1 LAPSSKNSS
10 IGLPAAATASGE
22 GLLSLRDYRQI
33 ENLELLAKQV
43 VEGFLIGLHKSP
55 FHGFSVEFA
64 EHRVYNP
71 GQPMRHVDWKV
82 FARTDRLYTKRY
94 EEETNLRCQLVL
106 DASSSM
112 FFPEGDILERRGGV
126 NKARFSAVGAAAL
139 MHLMRKQRDAAGLSI
154 FGEELDVHTKAR
166 SSGLHQRV
174 LLGHIDAY
182 LQGQARERP
191 TRAAECLHQIADS
204 IPRRSLVVIFSD
216 LFDRIEDPGAL
227 FSALQHLRHAKHE
240 VVFFHVTDAAL
251 EMEFQFDN
259 RPYRF
264 IDLETGEQIKLRGN
278 EVRERYV
285 ERMTEFRKALKLR
298 CGQYQIDYVEADA
311 AQPFR
316 QILLPYLMK
325 RARMR

>member
-1 LAPSSKNSS
+1 MATPSDTFKP
-10 IGLPAAATASGE
+10 PADAASASGE

-64 EHRVYNP
+64 EHRLYNP
-71 GQPMRHVDWKV
+71 GQPLRHVDWKV
-82 FARTDRLYTKRY
+82 FARTERLYTKRY

-112 FFPEGDILERRGGV
+112 FFPEGDVLKQRGGV

-154 FGEELDVHTKAR
+154 FGEALEVHTRAR
-166 SSGLHQRV
+166 SSGVHQRL
-174 LLGHIDAY
+174 LLGHLDAY
-182 LQGQARERP
+182 LQAGTRERQ
-191 TRAAECLHQIADS
+191 TRAADSLHQIADS

-240 VVFFHVTDAAL
+240 VVFFHVTDKEL
-251 EMEFQFDN
+251 ELEFQFDN

-264 IDLETGEQIKLRGN
+264 IDLESGEQIKLRGN
-278 EVRERYV
+278 EVRARYV
-285 ERMTEFRKALKLR
+285 ERMQAFRKELELR
-298 CGQYQIDYVEADA
+298 CGQYRIDYVEADA

-316 QILLPYLMK
+316 QVLLPYLMK
-325 RARMR
+325 RSKMR